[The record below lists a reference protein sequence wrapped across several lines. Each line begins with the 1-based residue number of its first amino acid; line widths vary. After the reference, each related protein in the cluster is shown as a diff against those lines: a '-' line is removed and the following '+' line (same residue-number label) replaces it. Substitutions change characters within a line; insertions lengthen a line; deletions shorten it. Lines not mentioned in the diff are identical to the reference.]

1 MGRLA
6 SVALRTAIL
15 LSAAPLG
22 GFGFE
27 LPFTRSAVEA
37 VVRED
42 VSRILARAG
51 LPPGSLEF
59 QVERRPAGP
68 RQVTVEC
75 DGENAVSLAI
85 RATDE
90 EWGPALYLARI
101 SHHAAR

>member
-1 MGRLA
+1 MGQLA

-15 LSAAPLG
+15 LAAPLG

-27 LPFTRSAVEA
+27 LPVTRSAVEG

-59 QVERRPAGP
+59 QVERRSAGP
-68 RQVTVEC
+68 QQVAVEC
-75 DGENAVSLAI
+75 AGKSSVSLAVST
-85 RATDE
+85 ADQE
-90 EWGPALYLARI
+90 
-101 SHHAAR
+101 